1 MTKRLLAAALL
12 LFAAA
17 IANAQQLP
25 PGKWWRQPRI
35 VQQLS
40 LTSEQQDRLDEV
52 FRNAANDLIDAK
64 GAVEKLQIALRGEL
78 ERTQLRRGEIQR
90 IAGQLNDAR
99 GRLFERELMMLVDM
113 RAVLNDAQ
121 WNRMRAFFDRVQE
134 HRQGQQQP
142 GGPRPNQRRR
152 PQ

>member
-1 MTKRLLAAALL
+1 MTKRLLAAAIL

-17 IANAQQLP
+17 LANAQQLP

-35 VQQLS
+35 AQHLS
-40 LTSEQQDRLDEV
+40 LTIEQQDRLDEV
-52 FRNAANDLIDAK
+52 WRNAANDLIDAK

-78 ERTQLRRGEIQR
+78 ERTQLRRSEIQR

-99 GRLFERELMMLVDM
+99 GRLFERELMMLIDM

-121 WNRMRAFFDRVQE
+121 WTRMRAFFDRVQE
-134 HRQGQQQP
+134 NRQGQPQP